1 MAMLTFLRIGKEIYD
16 ETEVYLIEH
25 LLNRRYPV
33 YKRWLVKCRAAVN
46 RGISKILRWGGFND
60 LL

>member
-25 LLNRRYPV
+25 LIHRRQSGFM
-33 YKRWLVKCRAAVN
+33 RMLTKCRFVLS
-46 RGISKILRWGGFND
+46 RWISGILRRFDLDD

>member
-1 MAMLTFLRIGKEIYD
+1 MAMLTFLRIGKEIHD

-25 LLNRRYPV
+25 LINRRSPV
-33 YKRWLVKCRAAVN
+33 YRRWLGSFHAAVG
-46 RGISKILRWGGFND
+46 RGVSKILSALGFDN

>member
-25 LLNRRYPV
+25 LLHRQQPFH
-33 YKRWLVKCRAAVN
+33 KRCLRKIRAISTL
-46 RGISKILRWGGFND
+46 GISKILGVLGLDDFI
-60 LL
+60 